1 MFSKRITLSLSFILL
16 PVLMMAQVNESMLDE
31 KELEVHI
38 LEQDS
43 LLFHLFF
50 EKMDSAGVEPLIHE
64 DFEFYHDLSGF
75 MDSKEQ
81 FLNTVSAFQQMEQK
95 ISREIIPSA
104 TECFYL
110 YDSDLLYA
118 VLQRGEHVFYEQYPN
133 QEKRETSRAK
143 FSHLWVLSEGQWC
156 LKRVFSF
163 EHILPASPQ

>member
-1 MFSKRITLSLSFILL
+1 MFSKRITLFLSFVLL
-16 PVLMMAQVNESMLDE
+16 PILVLAQVNKSILDE
-31 KELEVHI
+31 KELDVHI
-38 LEQDS
+38 LMQDS

-50 EKMDSAGVEPLIHE
+50 EKMDSTGVEPLIHE

-75 MDSKEQ
+75 MDSKKQ

-118 VLQRGEHVFYEQYPN
+118 VIHLYVFIYIFIFYHSFYNVFVVVVRRHRRP
-133 QEKRETSRAK
+133 SVVV
-143 FSHLWVLSEGQWC
+143 HL
-156 LKRVFSF
+156 
-163 EHILPASPQ
+163 